1 MPAKSTYDY
10 ALIRVVPRVELG
22 EFINVGVVLYC
33 RTARFLAVRIAMDE
47 ERVSAFAPH
56 LNVDELR
63 KHLSL
68 LTELCD
74 GVGPIGEL
82 GQADTFHWIVAPH
95 STVIQASPVHTGLCT
110 NPAEALDQLMET
122 VVLARTNMIATSQI
136 DR

>member
-1 MPAKSTYDY
+1 MPVKSTYDY

-33 RTARFLAVRIAMDE
+33 RTARFLAVRIDFDE
-47 ERVSAFAPH
+47 ERISALAPD
-56 LNVDELR
+56 LNVDEVR

-74 GVGPIGEL
+74 GIGPVGEL

-95 STVIQASPVHTGLCT
+95 STVIQASPVHSGLCT
-110 NPAEALDQLMET
+110 DPAEALDQLLET
-122 VVLARTNMIATSQI
+122 VITSRRNGAVSFQT
-136 DR
+136 D